1 MNAVLVGCSRIQR
14 RCPDLRP
21 CHKESDSSIR
31 VTRRLALREPVA
43 VIRRRPRKCGATH
56 VGVNGFAFPLASKVK
71 AEAVVTLFSGAMF
84 AVTGLDGGLG
94 ANVLSPPYFA
104 VRVYVP
110 PGRLFTGE
118 EADPFARVRNPM
130 FWLVLVVTETS

>member
-1 MNAVLVGCSRIQR
+1 MEFNAKKLLLSMCETV
-14 RCPDLRP
+14 
-21 CHKESDSSIR
+21 
-31 VTRRLALREPVA
+31 PVA
-43 VIRRRPRKCGATH
+43 IPCPEFPFTSARTYTNPPNGPL
-56 VGVNGFAFPLASKVK
+56 VNGIAFPLASKVK

-118 EADPFARVRNPM
+118 EADPFA
-130 FWLVLVVTETS
+130 